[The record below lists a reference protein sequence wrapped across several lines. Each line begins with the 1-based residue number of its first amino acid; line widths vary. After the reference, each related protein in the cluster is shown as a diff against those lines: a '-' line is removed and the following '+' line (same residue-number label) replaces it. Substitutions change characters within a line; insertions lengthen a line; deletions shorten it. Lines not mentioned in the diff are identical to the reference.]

1 MQLKWELCLNP
12 ERVRRGLTFHL
23 YVVAGPNGTHARVHF
38 FFFKFKGKQFASA
51 NRVSGKSQV
60 FEDLRGL

>member
-1 MQLKWELCLNP
+1 M
-12 ERVRRGLTFHL
+12 
-23 YVVAGPNGTHARVHF
+23 VHMHVCI